1 MEVPTEPPDSNV
13 NQTIHP
19 SHPENSQFIIIAG
32 VQTVNTR
39 HLNKL
44 VGMVWCWLFQE
55 GSSANAWEGSCTQS
69 YVSRLFSCGCSQLSS
84 GVLTFCITMSYLKCQ
99 VRQVLLSESFQGQVL
114 GICNQFWLLADDFQA
129 GPAMGHVYAKTRMTW
144 WCVSQRL
151 FVCVLVIFCLSN
163 PLVVNHSVK
172 Y

>member
-1 MEVPTEPPDSNV
+1 MEVRTEPPDSNV

-19 SHPENSQFIIIAG
+19 SHPENSQFVIIAG

-44 VGMVWCWLFQE
+44 VGMAWCWLFQE

-84 GVLTFCITMSYLKCQ
+84 GVFTFCITMSYLKCQ

-129 GPAMGHVYAKTRMTW
+129 GPAMCMLKQEWHDDAFPSVCLYVCLLSSASQILLW
-144 WCVSQRL
+144 W
-151 FVCVLVIFCLSN
+151 II
-163 PLVVNHSVK
+163 P
-172 Y
+172 